1 MLFCKHCK
9 TLMKKVIRF
18 ENGNF
23 YKLSRCPKCYT
34 EMKPKRY
41 FFEDEQI
48 SRNNTKANQERR

>member
-1 MLFCKHCK
+1 
-9 TLMKKVIRF
+9 MKKVIRF